1 MPSRCYDERGKHN
14 ERHERRF
21 TGATGSVQIEMPFEA
36 LVAAISGLSV
46 EEKRRL
52 LALLDDQL
60 DDQLMEE
67 EGGPEEEA
75 AVAEARAQIEAGD
88 YVTLDDYIAGKRT
101 P

>member
-1 MPSRCYDERGKHN
+1 MTAGTVK
-14 ERHERRF
+14 
-21 TGATGSVQIEMPFEA
+21 IEIPFDA

-52 LALLDDQL
+52 MELL

-75 AVAEARAQIEAGD
+75 AVAEARAQFEAGE
-88 YVTLDDYIAGKRT
+88 YVTLDEYLASSH
-101 P
+101 

>member
-1 MPSRCYDERGKHN
+1 MAAGTVK
-14 ERHERRF
+14 
-21 TGATGSVQIEMPFEA
+21 IEISFEA
-36 LVAAISGLSV
+36 LAAAISGLSV

-52 LALLDDQL
+52 MELL

-67 EGGPEEEA
+67 EGSPEEEA
-75 AVAEARAQIEAGD
+75 AVAEARAQFEAGE

>member
-1 MPSRCYDERGKHN
+1 M
-14 ERHERRF
+14 
-21 TGATGSVQIEMPFEA
+21 ATGSVQIEMPFEA

-46 EEKRRL
+46 EKKRRL
-52 LALLDDQL
+52 LALL